1 MYRRQLAH
9 CTGKTM
15 SAGQG
20 QHQRMPTTRVGTVGP
35 AQNGDYGSSNA
46 AEGQPGAGMT
56 SRQQRPCYS
65 EDLDFIRET
74 HDKLI
79 ALTLELEFKERKIAD
94 YQSLLDK
101 RGSRVSSLSA
111 ELCHVKSAMEEQ
123 VRHRQAAEMRIMD
136 ITLREYSNYEGFQG
150 LLKKLHA
157 CYEVSTALSEEIKE
171 LRKVNTLLPT
181 FLDCTKK
188 KMKDAHAH
196 MVSIRMIWSK
206 KNKHLSA
213 ELVSCKKE
221 LDIKLQVCQD
231 AEASN
236 QVLRG
241 RVNDLELRTVALTA
255 DNAECRQNMQRLVEE
270 HSNVLADNK
279 SLVLQH
285 RTEKEE
291 KDQLIAQLRML
302 ASKLCDLSDLDD
314 GSALKLLEALGS
326 AVQHLS
332 DECSSLHDRE
342 RAAKTTI
349 EALTGERDALM
360 AENRALAEK
369 QKDYNELQQAKESLE
384 DHLTIHKDV
393 AENITREVHHQLTS
407 VMDTLKQVIQE
418 NTNAQGPFQATLQ
431 TVVGEAVQLRTQ
443 IGLFYDDW
451 SRSQAVTS
459 DMSEEL
465 ARKKEEVQ
473 RLSAEC
479 ARMDSVIREQMAEIE
494 GLRSGI
500 TNFEQ
505 LAADSADDLARVQ
518 AEAESLKESLAAAQ
532 MEAEE
537 REEAALLLLEKDTQI
552 SKLEGE
558 LQEKRE
564 ELASLVQEKVAA
576 MDEAERFREANQN
589 LEETVFS
596 LSKQLEQER
605 NRRESMD
612 DFAMQ
617 TEEVVKVTD
626 AVQTDGCLVPEEQ
639 RGQLTQVSETCHA
652 LEDQMKRLAEEKI
665 QSLEASVGERAQKPS
680 EHSRQALAAL
690 KTENKHL
697 KEEVSKLQEKV
708 HNLTSETAETRDAE
722 ALKPEHIECPYRE
735 AKEENQFMRRA
746 GSAAKAG
753 VTPSHQ
759 ALTPVQ
765 RGSGPV
771 PAAPQEVPKCMPTQG
786 GPFTSSSLHIPRKPS
801 TSLAQ
806 APSLI
811 ARAFAEAPGGS
822 TFRGRLVVREPVLK
836 QEKTLFTSASS
847 PSSGLKVPVMPAE
860 SSQGSSS
867 SEVSLSDLVRI
878 CEAIPIKPK
887 PPSANTLQV
896 TGKAGGKSC
905 STKSHAVAATKA
917 SKHLQQAKPPV
928 KASPCK
934 GKRPG
939 SASAVPALSKKSVQ
953 LEEKRDSSS
962 TGMLAGAS
970 SPKKH
975 RFFSPSSS
983 FYDF

>member
-1 MYRRQLAH
+1 
-9 CTGKTM
+9 M

-652 LEDQMKRLAEEKI
+652 LEDQMKRLAEELKASKIDKEALQVKI
-665 QSLEASVGERAQKPS
+665 QSLEASVGERAQK
-680 EHSRQALAAL
+680 
-690 KTENKHL
+690 NKHL

-759 ALTPVQ
+759 
-765 RGSGPV
+765 
-771 PAAPQEVPKCMPTQG
+771 
-786 GPFTSSSLHIPRKPS
+786 
-801 TSLAQ
+801 
-806 APSLI
+806 
-811 ARAFAEAPGGS
+811 
-822 TFRGRLVVREPVLK
+822 VVREPVLK

>member
-1 MYRRQLAH
+1 
-9 CTGKTM
+9 M
-15 SAGQG
+15 SADRG

-46 AEGQPGAGMT
+46 AEGQPGAGVT
-56 SRQQRPCYS
+56 LRQQRPCYS

-79 ALTLELEFKERKIAD
+79 ALTLELEFKERKLAD
-94 YQSLLDK
+94 CQSLLDK
-101 RGSRVSSLSA
+101 RASRVSSLST

-171 LRKVNTLLPT
+171 LRKVNTLLPN

-206 KNKHLSA
+206 KNKQLSA

-241 RVNDLELRTVALTA
+241 RLNDLELRIVALTA

-314 GSALKLLEALGS
+314 GSALKLFEALGS

-505 LAADSADDLARVQ
+505 LAADSANDLARVQ

-552 SKLEGE
+552 SMLEGE

-605 NRRESMD
+605 NRWESMD

-626 AVQTDGCLVPEEQ
+626 AVQTDGCLVPEER

-652 LEDQMKRLAEEKI
+652 LEEQMKRLAEELKASKTDKEALQVKI
-665 QSLEASVGERAQKPS
+665 QSLEASVGERAQK
-680 EHSRQALAAL
+680 
-690 KTENKHL
+690 NKHL

-759 ALTPVQ
+759 A
-765 RGSGPV
+765 
-771 PAAPQEVPKCMPTQG
+771 
-786 GPFTSSSLHIPRKPS
+786 
-801 TSLAQ
+801 
-806 APSLI
+806 
-811 ARAFAEAPGGS
+811 
-822 TFRGRLVVREPVLK
+822 VREPVLK

-847 PSSGLKVPVMPAE
+847 PSSGLKVAVMPAE

-867 SEVSLSDLVRI
+867 SEVSLSELVRI

-896 TGKAGGKSC
+896 TGKAGGKSY
-905 STKSHAVAATKA
+905 STKSYGVAATKA
-917 SKHLQQAKPPV
+917 SKHLQEAKPPV

-939 SASAVPALSKKSVQ
+939 SASAVPALSKKSAQ
-953 LEEKRDSSS
+953 LEEKGDSSS
-962 TGMLAGAS
+962 TGMLTGAS

-975 RFFSPSSS
+975 RFFNPSSS

>member
-652 LEDQMKRLAEEKI
+652 LEDQMKRLAEELKASKIDKEALQVKI
-665 QSLEASVGERAQKPS
+665 QSLEASVGERAQK
-680 EHSRQALAAL
+680 
-690 KTENKHL
+690 NKHL

-759 ALTPVQ
+759 
-765 RGSGPV
+765 
-771 PAAPQEVPKCMPTQG
+771 
-786 GPFTSSSLHIPRKPS
+786 
-801 TSLAQ
+801 
-806 APSLI
+806 
-811 ARAFAEAPGGS
+811 
-822 TFRGRLVVREPVLK
+822 VVREPVLK